1 MFGRSYKLFKLLG
14 FSVQVDASWLIL
26 ALLVTW
32 TLGAGYFPSQLHGL
46 STAAYWTMG
55 FIGALGLFASI
66 VLHELSHSLVA
77 RRRGLPMTGITLF
90 IFGGVAQME
99 DEPANAG
106 TEFMMAIAGPL
117 ASVALAVGF
126 YLLYS
131 TGRANAWPGA
141 VLLVLRYLAFING
154 LLAVFNL
161 IPAFPLDGG
170 RVFRAV
176 LWRWKHNLRWA
187 TRVAARTGSGFAIAF
202 MGLGALDV
210 FQGNLIG
217 GVWLVL
223 IGMFLQSTSGTAYRQ
238 LVSRQMLAGESVR
251 SLSIADP
258 VAVPSNLSIKA
269 LIEDYIYLR
278 HIDLFPV
285 TDGQRLVGC
294 ISTQEVKG
302 LTADE
307 WDRRT
312 VGELMVPCSDENS
325 IDANGDALK
334 ALSVMNRTGHHRL
347 VVKDG
352 DRVVGVLT
360 HKDMLKFLS
369 LKLEVEG
376 AN

>member
-1 MFGRSYKLFKLLG
+1 
-14 FSVQVDASWLIL
+14 
-26 ALLVTW
+26 
-32 TLGAGYFPSQLHGL
+32 
-46 STAAYWTMG
+46 
-55 FIGALGLFASI
+55 
-66 VLHELSHSLVA
+66 
-77 RRRGLPMTGITLF
+77 MTGITLF

-106 TEFMMAIAGPL
+106 TEFLMAIAGPL
-117 ASVALAVGF
+117 ASVALAICF

-131 TGRANAWPGA
+131 AGRANAWPGA
-141 VLLVLRYLAFING
+141 VLLVLRYLAFINA
-154 LLAVFNL
+154 LLAAFNL

-176 LWRWKHNLRWA
+176 LWRWKRNLRWA
-187 TRVAARTGSGFAIAF
+187 TRIASRTGSGFAIAF

-223 IGMFLQSTSGTAYRQ
+223 IGMFLQSTSGAAYRQ
-238 LVSRQMLAGESVR
+238 LLSRQMLAGEPVR
-251 SLSIADP
+251 NLSIADP
-258 VAVPSNLSIKA
+258 VAVPSNLSVKA
-269 LIEDYIYLR
+269 LIEDFIYPK

-285 TDGQRLVGC
+285 IDGQRLVGC

-307 WDRRT
+307 WGRRT
-312 VGELMVPCSDENS
+312 VGELMVPCSAENS
-325 IDANGDALK
+325 IDANADALK

-347 VVKDG
+347 VVKNG

>member
-14 FSVQVDASWLIL
+14 FNVQVDASWLIL

-46 STAAYWTMG
+46 STAAYWTLG

-90 IFGGVAQME
+90 IFGGVAHME
-99 DEPANAG
+99 DEPANAS
-106 TEFMMAIAGPL
+106 TEFLMAVAGPL

-131 TGRANAWPGA
+131 MGQANAWPRES
-141 VLLVLRYLAFING
+141 LLVLRYLAFING
-154 LLAVFNL
+154 LLAAFNL

-187 TRVAARTGSGFAIAF
+187 TRVASRTGSGFAIAF

-223 IGMFLQSTSGTAYRQ
+223 IGMFLQNTSGAAYRQ

-258 VAVPSNLSIKA
+258 VTVPTNLSIKN
-269 LIEDYIYLR
+269 LVENYMYPK

-294 ISTQEVKG
+294 ISTREVKG
-302 LTADE
+302 LTADQ
-307 WDRRT
+307 WAALT
-312 VGELMVPCSDENS
+312 VGDLMVPCSSENS
-325 IDANGDALK
+325 IDAGGDALT

-369 LKLEVEG
+369 IKLEVE
-376 AN
+376 NLN